1 MKMNHTQQQSRAGPR
16 TNGFT
21 IVELLVVMAIIGIVG
36 SLALYGL
43 RGLSPRAVDVAGQLG
58 GTVKQ
63 VRAKAMATTS
73 AYRLLYV
80 SENELRAEW
89 ARSCNAAAADWTVD
103 ARMGL
108 ELPDQFAISQND
120 GSAYATNDEILC
132 FSPRGLSNVNPTVL
146 VTDTQRGNSASVE
159 VLIGGAVEVQ

>member
-43 RGLSPRAVDVAGQLG
+43 RGLSPRAVDAAGQLG

-73 AYRLLYV
+73 FYRLVYA
-80 SENELRAEW
+80 SERELRAEW
-89 ARSCNAAAADWTVD
+89 TNAEDGCDETDAADMD
-103 ARMGL
+103 
-108 ELPDQFAISQND
+108 S
-120 GSAYATNDEILC
+120 
-132 FSPRGLSNVNPTVL
+132 
-146 VTDTQRGNSASVE
+146 
-159 VLIGGAVEVQ
+159 